1 MVWYRPTKAELDKL
15 EELGNPGWNWDSLEP
30 YMVAAETNIPPDAAQ
45 VAQGAGWDSDVHGYH
60 GFVNTSFRVRLLPC
74 SVTSIAKLF
83 ADPVAHPDG
92 FGPLQ
97 GSSPS
102 GVSRACGRR

>member
-30 YMVAAETNIPPDAAQ
+30 YIVAAEMNIPPDAAQ
-45 VAQGAGWDSDVHGYH
+45 VAQGAGWDPDVHGYH
-60 GFVNTSFRVRLLPC
+60 GFVNTSFRVRLLPVRLLR
-74 SVTSIAKLF
+74 SLTF
-83 ADPVAHPDG
+83 AEPVAHPDG

-97 GSSPS
+97 DSSPS